1 MLKSLWRRLSGFG
14 RDATD
19 ERALA
24 RYFRDEGLHA
34 ELAARHAWRAG
45 SQSRYE
51 RLTHAT
57 RAHLAA

>member
-1 MLKSLWRRLSGFG
+1 MLKFLWRRLAPSG
-14 RDATD
+14 REAAD
-19 ERALA
+19 EWALT
-24 RYFRDEGLHA
+24 RYFRDEGLRA
-34 ELAARHAWRAG
+34 EFEARQAWRAG